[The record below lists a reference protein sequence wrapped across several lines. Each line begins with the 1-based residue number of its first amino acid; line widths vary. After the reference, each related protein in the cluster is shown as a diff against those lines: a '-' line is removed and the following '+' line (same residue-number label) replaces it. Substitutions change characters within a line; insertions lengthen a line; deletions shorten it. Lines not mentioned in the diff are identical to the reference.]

1 MIRVPPRYTRTDT
14 LFPYTTL
21 IRSLDLDS
29 GYWSSEFFS
38 RLAGSPNVREVVR
51 LNSRADLHDAIDNRR
66 VIAAIAFDQDF
77 SADIAAGRPA
87 TIQAIFDGRR
97 SNAAQIVAGYL
108 ARIAADVGADVT
120 RSEERRVG
128 KECVRTWRNR
138 GTP

>member
-77 SADIAAGRPA
+77 SADIAAGDRKR
-87 TIQAIFDGRR
+87 T
-97 SNAAQIVAGYL
+97 SVN
-108 ARIAADVGADVT
+108 
-120 RSEERRVG
+120 SSH
-128 KECVRTWRNR
+128 ECECSMTSY
-138 GTP
+138 G